1 MKLESVLDRLGSIE
15 KNSFIKVVD
24 NIIGNEPK
32 NSKKIEQI
40 LSSADKGLKSADSE
54 NIKRVFD
61 LINEEFYQCLK
72 SEFQE
77 ANSQLDILID
87 IITRDGNCIMKLDWF
102 SRLYETEIK
111 KIKARVKEM
120 ENTISDPKSDLSEER
135 KRDYQIYK
143 ACLNTAYK
151 NDIDNNREPKITS
164 DELSIILTLSDKMD
178 LSQEE
183 VKLINYSILPIKK
196 LEILDVI
203 NNLKNIGVIFFSKK
217 ENTIYVADE
226 MVRLLRK
233 LRGKDVADKY
243 LRRVLRIMR
252 EPMINLIAR
261 NHNIDTKKTF
271 NDKIEQIIN
280 QGISFKSLLAHDIY
294 KPNTTLTERKKFLND
309 FVEKGLNIENLKGS
323 VIEDKIDSLIHH
335 FENIE
340 KDENINIALD
350 GYEKMLAELNSTL
363 PKLNKQIREQFE
375 LQEEFVLKG
384 DLLLDYNIKP
394 RDILDL
400 VEKSDLKKFIL
411 ENGIKQ
417 RGNNILNILEHY
429 KDAENLFLEN
439 YEKVA
444 YRDLNGLKENGITT
458 KESELGLK
466 FEDLTKRI
474 FEDLGFLVDEDLKKG
489 LNSSKDIM
497 DIILHLGNGDVIIV
511 ECKTSKERGYNKFST
526 VSRQLKAYKSQVEK
540 KEKRIAKI
548 LLVAPEFSDDFIT
561 DCEMNVELNLSLI
574 TASSLLK
581 IYNSFK
587 ESSYKEFPH
596 VLFRDVLINEDRI
609 IKALCKN

>member
-1 MKLESVLDRLGSIE
+1 MKLEYVLDRLGSIE
-15 KNSFIKVVD
+15 KNSFIKVID
-24 NIIGNEPK
+24 NIISNEPK
-32 NSKKIEQI
+32 NSKQIEKI

-54 NIKRVFD
+54 NVQKVFE
-61 LINEEFYQCLK
+61 LIQDEFYRCLK
-72 SEFQE
+72 AEFQDTS
-77 ANSQLDILID
+77 SQLDILID

-102 SRLYETEIK
+102 SRLYESEVK
-111 KIKARVKEM
+111 KIKGSVKEM
-120 ENTISDPKSDLSEER
+120 EKSISDPKSELSEER
-135 KRDYQIYK
+135 KRDYYIYRS
-143 ACLNTAYK
+143 CLETAYI
-151 NDIDNNREPKITS
+151 NDIDNNREAKITS
-164 DELSIILTLSDKMD
+164 DELSIVLTLSNALD

-196 LEILDVI
+196 LEILDVV

-217 ENTIYVADE
+217 ENTVYVADE

-243 LRRVLRIMR
+243 LRRTLRIMR
-252 EPMINLIAR
+252 EPDINQICR
-261 NHNIDTKKTF
+261 THNISIKETL
-271 NDKIEQIIN
+271 NNKIESIIKE
-280 QGISFKSLLAHDIY
+280 GISFKSLLAEDIH
-294 KPNTTLTERKKFLND
+294 KKNTTLTEKKKFLNEV
-309 FVEKGLNIENLKGS
+309 VEKGLEIENLRGS
-323 VIEDKIDSLIHH
+323 VLEDKIDSLIEH
-335 FENIE
+335 FDHIEREENIS
-340 KDENINIALD
+340 IALD
-350 GYEKMLAELNSTL
+350 GYEKMLAELNTSL
-363 PKLNKQIREQFE
+363 VKLNKQIREKFE

-384 DLLLDYNIKP
+384 EFLLDYNIKP

-400 VEKSDLKKFIL
+400 IEKDDLKHFIA

-429 KDAENLFLEN
+429 KDADNLFLEN

-466 FEDLTKRI
+466 FEEITSRI
-474 FEDLGFLVDEDLKKG
+474 FQELGFTVDNELKKN
-489 LNSSKDIM
+489 LKSNKDIM
-497 DIILHLGNGDVIIV
+497 DIILHLDNGDVIIV
-511 ECKTSKERGYNKFST
+511 ECKTNKERGYNKFST
-526 VSRQLKAYKSQVEK
+526 VSRQLKAYKAQVEK

-548 LLVAPEFSDDFIT
+548 LLVSPEFTDDFIT

-581 IYNSFK
+581 IYKSFK

-609 IKALCKN
+609 VKALSKG

>member
-1 MKLESVLDRLGSIE
+1 MKLEYVLDRLGSIE
-15 KNSFIKVVD
+15 KNSFIKVID
-24 NIIGNEPK
+24 NIISNEPK
-32 NSKKIEQI
+32 NSKQIEKI

-54 NIKRVFD
+54 NIQKVFE
-61 LINEEFYQCLK
+61 LIQDEFYRCLK
-72 SEFQE
+72 AEFQDTS
-77 ANSQLDILID
+77 SQLDILID

-102 SRLYETEIK
+102 SRLYESEVK
-111 KIKARVKEM
+111 KIKGSVKEM
-120 ENTISDPKSDLSEER
+120 EKSISDPKSELSEER
-135 KRDYQIYK
+135 KRDYHIYRS
-143 ACLNTAYK
+143 CLETAYI
-151 NDIDNNREPKITS
+151 NDIDNNREAKITS
-164 DELSIILTLSDKMD
+164 DELSIVLTLSNALD

-196 LEILDVI
+196 LEILDVV
-203 NNLKNIGVIFFSKK
+203 NNLKNIV
-217 ENTIYVADE
+217 YVADE

-243 LRRVLRIMR
+243 LRRTLRIMR
-252 EPMINLIAR
+252 EPDINQICR
-261 NHNIDTKKTF
+261 THNISIKETL
-271 NDKIEQIIN
+271 NNKIESIIKE
-280 QGISFKSLLAHDIY
+280 GISFKSLLAEDIH
-294 KPNTTLTERKKFLND
+294 KKNTTLTEKKKFLNEV
-309 FVEKGLNIENLKGS
+309 VEKGLEIENLRGS
-323 VIEDKIDSLIHH
+323 VLEDKIDSLIEH
-335 FENIE
+335 FDHIEREENIS
-340 KDENINIALD
+340 IALD
-350 GYEKMLAELNSTL
+350 GYEKMLAELNTSL
-363 PKLNKQIREQFE
+363 VKLNKQIREKFE

-384 DLLLDYNIKP
+384 EFLLDFNIKP

-400 VEKSDLKKFIL
+400 IEKDDLKHFIA

-429 KDAENLFLEN
+429 KDADNLFLEN

-466 FEDLTKRI
+466 FEEITSRI
-474 FEDLGFLVDEDLKKG
+474 FQELGFTVDNELKKN
-489 LNSSKDIM
+489 LKSNKDIM
-497 DIILHLGNGDVIIV
+497 DIILHLDNGDVIIV
-511 ECKTSKERGYNKFST
+511 ECKTNKERGYNKFST
-526 VSRQLKAYKSQVEK
+526 VSRQLKAYKAQVEK

-548 LLVAPEFSDDFIT
+548 LLVSPEFTDDFIT

-581 IYNSFK
+581 IYKSFK

-609 IKALCKN
+609 VKALSKG

>member
-1 MKLESVLDRLGSIE
+1 MKLEHVLDRLGSIE
-15 KNSFIKVVD
+15 KNSFIKVID
-24 NIIGNEPK
+24 NIISNEPK
-32 NSKKIEQI
+32 NAKQVEKI

-54 NIKRVFD
+54 NIKKVFE
-61 LINEEFYQCLK
+61 LIKDEFYGCLK
-72 SEFQE
+72 CEFQDT
-77 ANSQLDILID
+77 ASQLDILID

-102 SRLYETEIK
+102 SRLYETEVR

-120 ENTISDPKSDLSEER
+120 EKSISDPKSELSDER
-135 KRDYQIYK
+135 KRDYHIYK
-143 ACLNTAYK
+143 SCLETAYK
-151 NDIDNNREPKITS
+151 NDIENNREAKITS
-164 DELSIILTLSDKMD
+164 DELSIVLTLSNVLD

-183 VKLINYSILPIKK
+183 VKLINYSILPIRK
-196 LEILDVI
+196 LEILDVV

-226 MVRLLRK
+226 MVRLLRR

-243 LRRVLRIMR
+243 LRRTLRIMR
-252 EPMINLIAR
+252 EPVINQICR
-261 NHNIDTKKTF
+261 THNIPIKDTF
-271 NDKIEQIIN
+271 NNKIELIIKE
-280 QGISFKSLLAHDIY
+280 GIPFKALLAEDIH
-294 KPNTTLTERKKFLND
+294 KKNTTLTEKKKYLNEI
-309 FVEKGLNIENLKGS
+309 VEKGLEIENLRGS
-323 VIEDKIDSLIHH
+323 VLEDKIDSLIEH
-335 FENIE
+335 FDHIE
-340 KDENINIALD
+340 RDENISIALD
-350 GYEKMLAELNSTL
+350 GYEKMLAELNATL

-384 DLLLDYNIKP
+384 DFLLDYNIKP

-400 VEKSDLKKFIL
+400 IGKDDLKHFIL

-429 KDAENLFLEN
+429 KDADNLFLEN

-466 FEDLTKRI
+466 FEELTCRI
-474 FEDLGFLVDEDLKKG
+474 FEELGFTVDNELKRSLKS
-489 LNSSKDIM
+489 NKDIM
-497 DIILHLGNGDVIIV
+497 DIILHLENGDVIIV

-548 LLVAPEFSDDFIT
+548 LLVSPEFTDDFIT

-574 TASSLLK
+574 TASSLLR
-581 IYNSFK
+581 IYKSFK

-596 VLFRDVLINEDRI
+596 VLFRDVLINDDRI
-609 IKALCKN
+609 VKALSK

>member
-1 MKLESVLDRLGSIE
+1 MKLEYVLDRLGSIE
-15 KNSFIKVVD
+15 KNSFIKVID
-24 NIIGNEPK
+24 NIISNEPK
-32 NSKKIEQI
+32 NSKQIEKI

-54 NIKRVFD
+54 NVQKVFE
-61 LINEEFYQCLK
+61 LIQDEFYRCLK
-72 SEFQE
+72 AEFQDTS
-77 ANSQLDILID
+77 SQLDILID

-102 SRLYETEIK
+102 SRLYESEVK
-111 KIKARVKEM
+111 KIKGSVKEM
-120 ENTISDPKSDLSEER
+120 EKSISDPKSELSEER
-135 KRDYQIYK
+135 KRDYHIYRS
-143 ACLNTAYK
+143 CLETAYI
-151 NDIDNNREPKITS
+151 NDIDNNREAKITS
-164 DELSIILTLSDKMD
+164 DELSIVLTLSNALD

-196 LEILDVI
+196 LEILDVV

-217 ENTIYVADE
+217 ENTVYVADE

-243 LRRVLRIMR
+243 LRRTLRIMR
-252 EPMINLIAR
+252 EPDINQICR
-261 NHNIDTKKTF
+261 THNISIKETL
-271 NDKIEQIIN
+271 NNKIESIIKE
-280 QGISFKSLLAHDIY
+280 GISFKSLLAEDIH
-294 KPNTTLTERKKFLND
+294 KKNTTLTEKKKFLNEV
-309 FVEKGLNIENLKGS
+309 VEKGLEIENLRGS
-323 VIEDKIDSLIHH
+323 VLEDKIDSLIEH
-335 FENIE
+335 FDHIEREENIS
-340 KDENINIALD
+340 IALD
-350 GYEKMLAELNSTL
+350 GYEKMLAELNTSL
-363 PKLNKQIREQFE
+363 VKLNKQIREKFE

-384 DLLLDYNIKP
+384 EFLLDFNIKP

-400 VEKSDLKKFIL
+400 IEKDDLKHFIA

-429 KDAENLFLEN
+429 KDADNLFLEN

-466 FEDLTKRI
+466 FEEITSRI
-474 FEDLGFLVDEDLKKG
+474 FQELGFTVDNELKKN
-489 LNSSKDIM
+489 LKSNKDIM
-497 DIILHLGNGDVIIV
+497 DIILHLDNGDVIIV
-511 ECKTSKERGYNKFST
+511 ECKTNKERGYNKFST
-526 VSRQLKAYKSQVEK
+526 VSRQLKAYKAQVEK

-548 LLVAPEFSDDFIT
+548 LLVSPEFTDDFIT

-581 IYNSFK
+581 IYKSFK

-609 IKALCKN
+609 VKALSKG

>member
-1 MKLESVLDRLGSIE
+1 MKLEYVLDRLGSIE
-15 KNSFIKVVD
+15 KNSFIKVID
-24 NIIGNEPK
+24 NIISNEPK
-32 NSKKIEQI
+32 NSKQIEKI

-54 NIKRVFD
+54 NVQKVFE
-61 LINEEFYQCLK
+61 LIQDEFYRCLK
-72 SEFQE
+72 AEFQDTS
-77 ANSQLDILID
+77 SQLDILID

-102 SRLYETEIK
+102 SRLYESEVK
-111 KIKARVKEM
+111 KIKGSVKEM
-120 ENTISDPKSDLSEER
+120 EKSISDPKSELSEER
-135 KRDYQIYK
+135 KRDYYIYRS
-143 ACLNTAYK
+143 CLETAYI
-151 NDIDNNREPKITS
+151 NDIDNNREAKITS
-164 DELSIILTLSDKMD
+164 DELSIVLTLSNALD

-196 LEILDVI
+196 LEILDVV

-217 ENTIYVADE
+217 ENTVYVADE
-226 MVRLLRK
+226 MVRLLRR

-243 LRRVLRIMR
+243 LRRTLRIMR
-252 EPMINLIAR
+252 EPDINQICR
-261 NHNIDTKKTF
+261 THNIPIKETF
-271 NDKIEQIIN
+271 NNKIELIIKE
-280 QGISFKSLLAHDIY
+280 GISFKSLLAEDIH
-294 KPNTTLTERKKFLND
+294 KKNTKLTEKKKYLNEV
-309 FVEKGLNIENLKGS
+309 VEKGLEIENLRGS
-323 VIEDKIDSLIHH
+323 VLEDKIDSLIEH
-335 FENIE
+335 FDQIEREENIS
-340 KDENINIALD
+340 IALD
-350 GYEKMLAELNSTL
+350 GYEKMLADLNTSIV
-363 PKLNKQIREQFE
+363 KLNKQIREKFE

-384 DLLLDYNIKP
+384 DFLLDYNIKP

-400 VEKSDLKKFIL
+400 IEKEDLKHFIV

-429 KDAENLFLEN
+429 KDADNLFLEN

-466 FEDLTKRI
+466 FEELTSRI
-474 FEDLGFLVDEDLKKG
+474 FQELGFTVDNELKKN
-489 LNSSKDIM
+489 LKSNKDIM
-497 DIILHLGNGDVIIV
+497 DIILHLNNGDVIIV
-511 ECKTSKERGYNKFST
+511 ECKTNKEKGYNKFST
-526 VSRQLKAYKSQVEK
+526 VSRQLKAYKAQVEK

-548 LLVAPEFSDDFIT
+548 LLVSPEFTDDFIT

-581 IYNSFK
+581 IYKSFK

-609 IKALCKN
+609 VKALSKG

>member
-1 MKLESVLDRLGSIE
+1 MKLEYVLDRLGSIE
-15 KNSFIKVVD
+15 KNSFIKVID
-24 NIIGNEPK
+24 NIISNEPK
-32 NSKKIEQI
+32 NSKQIEKI

-54 NIKRVFD
+54 NIQKVFE
-61 LINEEFYQCLK
+61 LIQDEFYRCLK
-72 SEFQE
+72 AEFQDTS
-77 ANSQLDILID
+77 SQLDILID

-102 SRLYETEIK
+102 SRLYESEVK
-111 KIKARVKEM
+111 KIKGSVKEM
-120 ENTISDPKSDLSEER
+120 EKSISDPKSELSEER
-135 KRDYQIYK
+135 KRDYHIYRS
-143 ACLNTAYK
+143 CLETAYI
-151 NDIDNNREPKITS
+151 NDIDNNREAKITS
-164 DELSIILTLSDKMD
+164 DELSIVLTLSNALD

-196 LEILDVI
+196 LEILDVV

-217 ENTIYVADE
+217 ENTVYVADE

-243 LRRVLRIMR
+243 LRRTLRIMR
-252 EPMINLIAR
+252 EPDINQICR
-261 NHNIDTKKTF
+261 THNISIKETL
-271 NDKIEQIIN
+271 NNKIESIIKE
-280 QGISFKSLLAHDIY
+280 GISFKSLLAEDIH
-294 KPNTTLTERKKFLND
+294 KKNTTLTEKKKFLNEV
-309 FVEKGLNIENLKGS
+309 VEKGLEIENLRGS
-323 VIEDKIDSLIHH
+323 VLEDKIDSLIEH
-335 FENIE
+335 FDHIEREENIS
-340 KDENINIALD
+340 IALD
-350 GYEKMLAELNSTL
+350 GYEKMLAELNTSL
-363 PKLNKQIREQFE
+363 VKLNKQIREKFE

-384 DLLLDYNIKP
+384 EFLLDFNIKP

-400 VEKSDLKKFIL
+400 IEKDDLKHFIA

-429 KDAENLFLEN
+429 KDADNLFLEN

-466 FEDLTKRI
+466 FEEITSRI
-474 FEDLGFLVDEDLKKG
+474 FQELGFTVDNELKKN
-489 LNSSKDIM
+489 LKSNKDIM
-497 DIILHLGNGDVIIV
+497 DIILHLDNGDVIIV
-511 ECKTSKERGYNKFST
+511 ECKTNKERGYNKFST
-526 VSRQLKAYKSQVEK
+526 VSRQLKAYKAQVEK

-548 LLVAPEFSDDFIT
+548 LLVSPEFTDDFIT

-581 IYNSFK
+581 IYKSFK

-609 IKALCKN
+609 VKALSKG